1 MVLRCGGIAVAA
13 CAEVVVRAVDAS
25 ETWPHNVL
33 LASGAS
39 AKWMPNSGSSYFH
52 ILHIQPRQGPRVWSC
67 LVCPCFIPL
76 EAMPTT
82 LLAVTAM
89 GIFTTD
95 HAVATVLG
103 HGVEGVKKCGSCFV
117 RYYKCIVN
125 LPLGQKTGG
134 FKLASIFWTTRRH
147 RGHSRQFVCF
157 HSSSCF
163 NSAWRAAA
171 SSSACF

>member
-103 HGVEGVKKCGSCFV
+103 HGVEEIKKCGSCFV

-125 LPLGQKTGG
+125 LPLGQKNRRLQAGID
-134 FKLASIFWTTRRH
+134 LLDNASASGTLSTVRLFPLLIMFQLSMAR
-147 RGHSRQFVCF
+147 SRLF
-157 HSSSCF
+157 
-163 NSAWRAAA
+163 
-171 SSSACF
+171 